1 MNRRSPKCDATHRK
15 QTMTDEDRL
24 IELLQKHRD
33 LSENMLRLEEA
44 TASEDVARREALRRD
59 LKLTGEAIFELVDKY
74 FRRELLPILTSVF
87 GTGVVGAK
95 LDEDKRGD
103 QSLRYS
109 EWMQNFFVKILDKR
123 PDAFWKAQTAKNLRV
138 WSSVVIANM
147 MRDYLKRKKRGQ
159 AILAELA
166 PLIAEKQKYFEDR
179 YETTFEDFLNLLAQ
193 WDASDDE
200 KLRLMAAAL
209 RLRYVD
215 GFTWQQIALDLGI
228 SDEQLTKIREQASRE
243 LKIKLA
249 R

>member
-1 MNRRSPKCDATHRK
+1 
-15 QTMTDEDRL
+15 MTDEDRL
-24 IELLQKHRD
+24 IELLQQHCD
-33 LSENMLRLEEA
+33 LSQEMQRLKEA
-44 TASEDVARREALRRD
+44 TVPADITRREALRRE
-59 LKLTGEAIFELVDKY
+59 LKPIAEAIFELVDKY

-87 GTGVVGAK
+87 GTGVVGK
-95 LDEDKRGD
+95 QLPEQRRGD
-103 QSLRYS
+103 QSLRYT
-109 EWMQNFFVKILDKR
+109 EWMQNFFVKMLDKR

-147 MRDYLKRKKRGQ
+147 MRDYLKRKRRGQ
-159 AILAELA
+159 KLLAELA

-200 KLRLMAAAL
+200 KRRLMAAAL

-215 GFTWQQIALDLGI
+215 GLTWQQIALDLGI

-243 LKIKLA
+243 LKIKLV

>member
-1 MNRRSPKCDATHRK
+1 
-15 QTMTDEDRL
+15 MTDEDRL
-24 IELLQKHRD
+24 IELLQQHCD
-33 LSENMLRLEEA
+33 LSVEMQRLKEA
-44 TASEDVARREALRRD
+44 NVPADITRREALRRE
-59 LKLTGEAIFELVDKY
+59 LKPIAEAIFELVDKY

-87 GTGVVGAK
+87 GTGVVGK
-95 LDEDKRGD
+95 QLPEQRRGD
-103 QSLRYS
+103 QSLRYT
-109 EWMQNFFVKILDKR
+109 EWMQNFFVKMLDKR

-147 MRDYLKRKKRGQ
+147 MRDYLKRKRRGQ
-159 AILAELA
+159 KLLAELA

-200 KLRLMAAAL
+200 KRRLMAAAL

-215 GFTWQQIALDLGI
+215 GLTWQQIALDLGI

-243 LKIKLA
+243 LKIKLV

>member
-1 MNRRSPKCDATHRK
+1 
-15 QTMTDEDRL
+15 MTDEDRL
-24 IELLQKHRD
+24 IELLQQHCD
-33 LSENMLRLEEA
+33 LSQEMQRLKEA
-44 TASEDVARREALRRD
+44 AVPADITRREALRRE
-59 LKLTGEAIFELVDKY
+59 LKPIAEAIFELVDKY

-87 GTGVVGAK
+87 GTGVVGK
-95 LDEDKRGD
+95 QLPEQRRGD
-103 QSLRYS
+103 QSLRYT
-109 EWMQNFFVKILDKR
+109 EWMQNFFVKMLDKR

-147 MRDYLKRKKRGQ
+147 MRDYLKRKSRGQ
-159 AILAELA
+159 KLLAELA

-200 KLRLMAAAL
+200 KRRLMAAAL

-215 GFTWQQIALDLGI
+215 GLTWQQIALDLGI

-243 LKIKLA
+243 LKIKLV

>member
-1 MNRRSPKCDATHRK
+1 
-15 QTMTDEDRL
+15 MTDEDRL
-24 IELLQKHRD
+24 IELLQQHCD
-33 LSENMLRLEEA
+33 LSDEMQRLKEA
-44 TASEDVARREALRRD
+44 NVPADTTRREALRRE
-59 LKLTGEAIFELVDKY
+59 LKPIAEAIFELVDKY
-74 FRRELLPILTSVF
+74 FRRELLPILTNVF
-87 GTGVVGAK
+87 GTGVVGK
-95 LDEDKRGD
+95 QLPEQRRGD
-103 QSLRYS
+103 QSLRYT
-109 EWMQNFFVKILDKR
+109 EWMQNFFVKMLDKR

-147 MRDYLKRKKRGQ
+147 MRDYLKRKRRGQ
-159 AILAELA
+159 KLLAELA

-200 KLRLMAAAL
+200 KRRLMAAAL

-215 GFTWQQIALDLGI
+215 GLTWQQIALDLGI

-243 LKIKLA
+243 LKIKLV

>member
-1 MNRRSPKCDATHRK
+1 
-15 QTMTDEDRL
+15 MTDEDHL
-24 IELLQKHRD
+24 IELLQKHCD
-33 LSENMLRLEEA
+33 LSEKMQRLEEA
-44 TASEDVARREALRRD
+44 TTPEDVARREAQRRD
-59 LKLTGEAIFELVDKY
+59 LKPIGDAIFELVDKY

-87 GTGVVGAK
+87 GIGVVGK
-95 LDEDKRGD
+95 QLPEQRRGD
-103 QSLRYS
+103 QSLRYT
-109 EWMQNFFVKILDKR
+109 EWMQNFFVKMLDKR

-147 MRDYLKRKKRGQ
+147 MRDYLKRKRRGQ
-159 AILAELA
+159 KLLAELA

-193 WDASDDE
+193 WDVSDDE
-200 KLRLMAAAL
+200 KRRLMAAAL

-215 GFTWQQIALDLGI
+215 GLTWQQIALDLGI

-243 LKIKLA
+243 LKIKLV